1 MVKPRQKKV
10 RNAAVTGLMALVTA
24 VTATAGLAP
33 AAQATAHPAAVGTK
47 DALSGVGYADRD
59 EWGTWR
65 GQKVQVSE
73 TWNDAK
79 DSSGN
84 LDWGDMNAL
93 YTVHDYFSDGKWDG
107 ALSLAQP
114 MYASNENVNGCATT
128 SEITTWANALKEAWP
143 RADAFIRLGWEFNGD
158 WYTWKQNPGDAAAFK
173 SCWVRWYDTVKAVS
187 PDFKLIWNPNNQSSN
202 GSLDVR
208 DFWPG
213 KQYVDAA
220 GPDAYALGE
229 NGVPISPDKKGPNGE
244 PLGVNA
250 WVDWVAQQGVPF
262 ASPEWAIRDQSY
274 GSTDPEYLTQMRT
287 AFQKAASS
295 PTGLAYESYFDGSTA
310 FGCQFSIHDA
320 DCGYDKHPA
329 AADRYKSLWNTPYS
343 TG

>member
-1 MVKPRQKKV
+1 MAIPRSTTV
-10 RNAAVTGLMALVTA
+10 RHVLVAGVLALAA
-24 VTATAGLAP
+24 ATASVLHTP
-33 AAQATAHPAAVGTK
+33 SAQARTTASVGTK

-59 EWGTWR
+59 EWANWR
-65 GQKVQVSE
+65 GRPVDVSE

-79 DSSGN
+79 DSSGK

-93 YTVHDYFSDGKWDG
+93 YTVHEYYSDGKWGG

-114 MYASNENVNGCATT
+114 MYAQDENVNGCATT
-128 SEITTWANALKEAWP
+128 DEISTWANALKDAWP

-173 SCWVRWYDTVKAVS
+173 SCWIRWHDTLKAAS
-187 PDFKLIWNPNNQSSN
+187 PDFKLVWNPNNQSSN

-208 DFWPG
+208 SFWPG
-213 KQYVDAA
+213 KEYVDAA
-220 GPDAYALGE
+220 GPDAYALSE
-229 NGVPISPDKKGPNGE
+229 NGSLIDVNKKGPNGE
-244 PLGVNA
+244 PLGINA

-262 ASPEWAIRDQSY
+262 ASPEWAIRDQTW

-295 PTGLAYESYFDGSTA
+295 STGLAYESYFDGSTA
-310 FGCQFSIHDA
+310 FSCQFSIHDA
-320 DCGYDKHPA
+320 DCGYDKHPDA
-329 AADRYKSLWNTPYS
+329 ANRYKSLWSSPYS
-343 TG
+343 TS